1 METTPTVPQPAHRP
15 GGFAHLARPA
25 LVVGLVIVVI
35 SGLLLAVVLGL
46 DAFTATVYSVGGKSI
61 SDPTPEAAA
70 LRDQYAGAK
79 VAAIVGLVLGGV
91 ALVGAA
97 VAMYATRGQD
107 AEDDGGGL
115 SFDEL
120 AGE

>member
-1 METTPTVPQPAHRP
+1 METTPTVPPSAH
-15 GGFAHLARPA
+15 GGRGLAQLARPV
-25 LVVGLVIVVI
+25 LIVGVVVVVVA
-35 SGLLLAVVLGL
+35 GLLFAVVLGL

-79 VAAIVGLVLGGV
+79 VAAIIGLVLGAIAV
-91 ALVGAA
+91 VGGA
-97 VAMYATRGQD
+97 VAMYATRGRD
-107 AEDDGGGL
+107 ADDDGGGL

-120 AGE
+120 TGE

>member
-1 METTPTVPQPAHRP
+1 METTPTVPPSAHHGR
-15 GGFAHLARPA
+15 GFAQLARPV
-25 LVVGLVIVVI
+25 LIVGIVVVVV

-61 SDPTPEAAA
+61 ADPTPEAAA

-79 VAAIVGLVLGGV
+79 AAGIVGLVLGGI
-91 ALVGAA
+91 ALAGAA
-97 VAMYATRGQD
+97 VAVYMTRGRD
-107 AEDDGGGL
+107 ADDDGNGL

>member
-1 METTPTVPQPAHRP
+1 METTPAVPPSAHRP
-15 GGFAHLARPA
+15 DGLGRLARPV
-25 LVVGLVIVVI
+25 LVVGLVVAVV

-46 DAFTATVYSVGGKSI
+46 DAFTAAVYSVGGKSI

-79 VAAIVGLVLGGV
+79 VAAIVGLVLGGI
-91 ALVGAA
+91 ALVGAS
-97 VAMYATRGQD
+97 VAMYVTRGRD
-107 AEDDGGGL
+107 ADDDGGGL

>member
-1 METTPTVPQPAHRP
+1 METTPAVPPSAHRP
-15 GGFAHLARPA
+15 DGLGRLARPV
-25 LVVGLVIVVI
+25 LVVGLVVAVV

-46 DAFTATVYSVGGKSI
+46 DAFTAAVYSVGGKSI

-79 VAAIVGLVLGGV
+79 VAAVVGLVLGGI
-91 ALVGAA
+91 ALVGAS
-97 VAMYATRGQD
+97 VAMYVTRGRD
-107 AEDDGGGL
+107 ADDDGGGL